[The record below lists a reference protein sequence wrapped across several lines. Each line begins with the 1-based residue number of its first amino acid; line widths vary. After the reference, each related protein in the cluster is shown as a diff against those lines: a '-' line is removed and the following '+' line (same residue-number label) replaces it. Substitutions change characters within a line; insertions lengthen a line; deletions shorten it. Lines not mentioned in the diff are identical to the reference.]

1 MSAKSHFYRR
11 IEQTDRHLEVP
22 VAFYHRTEEVTP
34 VLQDFKKFALRG
46 NVMDLA
52 VGIIIGGAFGRIV
65 SSLVADIIMP
75 AIGAM
80 LGGRN
85 ITDMKYVI
93 EPATETAAELAIAY
107 GSFLQSIID
116 FVIIA
121 FSIFLFIRM
130 FQSMKKKEE
139 EAPTPPPEPAAEELL
154 LTEIR
159 DILKKQ

>member
-1 MSAKSHFYRR
+1 M
-11 IEQTDRHLEVP
+11 
-22 VAFYHRTEEVTP
+22 
-34 VLQDFKKFALRG
+34 LQDFRKFALRG

-52 VGIIIGGAFGRIV
+52 VAVIIGGAFGRIV

-80 LGGRN
+80 LGGRS
-85 ITDMKYVI
+85 IADMKYVI

-116 FVIIA
+116 FVLIA

-139 EAPTPPPEPAAEELL
+139 EAPAPPPEPTAEELL

-159 DILKKQ
+159 DILKTQ